1 MVRSGKK
8 RNFGEEAEW
17 WLGELIFVWGNVGRW
32 RMGMAWKWAGMWVVC
47 AAQML
52 AVSAGAASCAAVKEP
67 PAGAAE
73 TAYLAADYEKAAG
86 LYRDALAAAPGDEQA
101 RAALVRVLLREQKVA
116 DAAQAV
122 AEGLAKDPGSA
133 VLLTARAEVELR
145 EGEPWVAALTAAAA
159 FRIDPCEARTHLV
172 VGRLSRLNSQYKT
185 ARDEFAVAHA
195 LAPWDTEIHAD
206 WIRSLPEREQVVELE
221 RGLAEDK
228 TINVEDRSRV
238 QASVDAIRRRL
249 DDPQKACRLISTTS
263 IANILWD
270 PLVYHALD
278 VKLNHFVSKL
288 QIDTG
293 ASGILISRSVAD
305 HAKLKPFAKTSIYGV
320 GDEANP
326 DSYSAYVDSIQIGG
340 LEFRDCTVEVINDK
354 SLQRWD
360 GLIGMDVFS
369 KFLITLDYH
378 KKRVKLDPLPPLPGE
393 DSASSVAA
401 MEMGNDLSGADIATN
416 RYMAP
421 EMKDYSPIYREGH
434 DLLVPVALNHTKG
447 NYIVDFTRKYF

>member
-116 DAAQAV
+116 DAGAVV
-122 AEGLAKDPGSA
+122 AEGLAKDAGSA
-133 VLLTARAEVELR
+133 VLLTARA
-145 EGEPWVAALTAAAA
+145 
-159 FRIDPCEARTHLV
+159 
-172 VGRLSRLNSQYKT
+172 
-185 ARDEFAVAHA
+185 EFAVAHA

-340 LEFRDCTVEVINDK
+340 LEFRDCTVEVVNDK

-378 KKRVKLDPLPPLPGE
+378 KERVKLDPLPPLPGE